1 VYEVLIE
8 RSAERDLNKFSGGI
22 FREIVPRIRALSITP
37 RPPGCCK
44 LSGSERAWRI
54 RIGVFRVIYEIDD
67 KARIVRIM
75 MVRHRREVYR

>member
-1 VYEVLIE
+1 VYELLIE
-8 RSAERDLNKFSGGI
+8 RSAERDLNKLPAQV
-22 FREIVPRIRALSITP
+22 FREIVPRIRALSANP

-54 RIGVFRVIYEIDD
+54 RMGVFRVVYEIDD
-67 KARIVRIM
+67 KARVVRVM